1 MIDKAGQSTRVPVH
15 GHEIGTKASATPAR
29 ENARHRRAPSPLWIG
44 ALYRQRRAGHFN
56 LDFMMQNMPHPSD
69 ADKCHIIGTVPVC
82 RSELLRQVERWTYG
96 RKIKLCT
103 GLFTKIIAVSEI
115 IRIHRLGQDEIDRW
129 MDAYNR
135 KDLEAL
141 KIGYGRKRRAA

>member
-1 MIDKAGQSTRVPVH
+1 
-15 GHEIGTKASATPAR
+15 
-29 ENARHRRAPSPLWIG
+29 
-44 ALYRQRRAGHFN
+44 
-56 LDFMMQNMPHPSD
+56 MMQNMPHPSD

-115 IRIHRLGQDEIDRW
+115 IRVHRLGQDEIDRW